1 MSAVEFESRLVKIDG
16 PAQSGKTQLLLE
28 HIARG
33 IEQTGDASKF
43 ALACNSAF
51 ACQAARERLA
61 RMLPETLAHK
71 AAEVRMGTA
80 AQFCEDALATP
91 EAVAFVGR
99 APRVLTPDERNFF
112 LEDMKTTGQ
121 PVRRLRKMLEFFFA
135 KWANLEPEAEWLE
148 PGEESNARNLMNRL
162 LTSENAMLPEEVAP
176 LCYAYLRSDRGA
188 AQRKAFDEVLIDDF
202 QNITRAEQDCLCLL
216 AKNRVAVAGSMSQAA
231 GSPATNPR
239 GFEGFEVARE
249 GVQVVHLTETFENA
263 KAQTFVGAVL
273 AQNGHIQSDIS
284 YTGEGRIELVKWN
297 TPEDELAGT
306 AKLVKHDIESGC
318 LERDICIVAPNKLWA
333 RTMVREL
340 AKRGVKSTSAAFQT
354 RLGGDPREASRCRAL
369 VAWTKLALLAN
380 PKDVIAWR
388 AWCGIGNYL
397 TNSDAWSGLLEFA
410 ADRGLELIAAMD
422 AAAGLETQGEAPFL
436 RSEAITKARKA
447 GLEFIEDAKG
457 RRGFALLKAIGAS
470 ELPEFETCAELI
482 EGDEDAAALFAIAR
496 ESLCNPTFNEDPH
509 LVRIMGYDDM
519 AGLGFSRVYAMGAI
533 DGFVPARSAFE
544 TVSTE
549 EARQREMEHWR
560 SIFCDALSKAHD
572 ALTISTFS
580 KADLETAERTHM
592 LVRRVRADRDGR
604 VALVTPSTFL
614 QEAEAAC
621 PSTIGGQAKLAQIA

>member
-1 MSAVEFESRLVKIDG
+1 MGAVEFENRLVKIDG

-33 IEQTGDASKF
+33 IEQDGNASGF

-61 RMLPETLAHK
+61 RMLPESLAHK
-71 AAEVRMGTA
+71 AAEVRIGTA
-80 AQFCEDALATP
+80 AQFCEDVLATP
-91 EAVAFVGR
+91 EAIAFVGR

-162 LTSENAMLPEEVAP
+162 LASENAMLPEETAP
-176 LCYAYLRSDRGA
+176 LCYAFLRSDQGA
-188 AQRKAFDEVLIDDF
+188 SQRKAFDEVLVDDF
-202 QNITRAEQDCLCLL
+202 QNLTRAEQDCLCLL
-216 AKNRVAVAGSMSQAA
+216 AKNRVVVAGSMSQAI
-231 GSPATNPR
+231 GSPASNPR
-239 GFEGFEVARE
+239 GFDEFEAARK
-249 GVQVVHLTETFENA
+249 GVQIVCPTETVKNA
-263 KAQTFVGAVL
+263 KAQAFVSAVL
-273 AQNGHIQSDIS
+273 AQNGHDASGIPHAGDGQ
-284 YTGEGRIELVKWN
+284 IELVKWN
-297 TPEDELAGT
+297 TPEDELAGV
-306 AKLVKHDIESGC
+306 AELVKHDIESGC

-333 RTMVREL
+333 RTMGREL
-340 AKRGVKSTSAAFQT
+340 AKRGVKSTSAAFKT

-380 PKDVIAWR
+380 PNDVVAWR

-422 AAAGLETQGEAPFL
+422 AAASLEAQGEAPFL
-436 RSEAITKARKA
+436 RSEAITKAREA
-447 GLEFIEDAKG
+447 GLKFIEGAKG

-482 EGDEDAAALFAIAR
+482 EGDEDATALFAIAR
-496 ESLCNPTFNEDPH
+496 ESLCNSTFNDDPH

-519 AGLGFSRVYAMGAI
+519 TGLGFSRVYAMGAV
-533 DGFVPARSAFE
+533 DGFVPARTAFE

-549 EARQREMEHWR
+549 EARHREMAHWR
-560 SIFCDALSKAHD
+560 GVFCDALSKAHD

-592 LVRRVRADRDGR
+592 LVRRVRAGRDGR
-604 VALVTPSTFL
+604 VALVTPSAFL
-614 QEAEAAC
+614 QEAGASC
-621 PSTIGGQAKLAQIA
+621 PSTIGGQAKLSQIS